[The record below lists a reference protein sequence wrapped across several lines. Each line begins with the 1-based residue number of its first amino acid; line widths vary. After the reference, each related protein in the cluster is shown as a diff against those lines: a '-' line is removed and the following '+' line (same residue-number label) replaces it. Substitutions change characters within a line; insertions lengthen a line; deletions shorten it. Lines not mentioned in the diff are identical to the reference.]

1 MTVKKPSI
9 TMSSLDW
16 ERLDRLV
23 NLETY
28 SRLPGVEALEEEMN
42 RANVVEPT
50 EVPPEV
56 VTMNSTVEF
65 IDDKTGQTFQMTLVY
80 PDAVTGHETV
90 SIVAPVGSALLGL
103 SVGQSIVWQIPGGR
117 ELNLRVLKVLRQPE
131 AMGEFHR

>member
-1 MTVKKPSI
+1 MTVKTPSI
-9 TMSSLDW
+9 PMSSLDC

-90 SIVAPVGSALLGL
+90 SIFAPVGSALLGL

>member
-90 SIVAPVGSALLGL
+90 SIFAPVGSALLGL

-131 AMGEFHR
+131 AMREIHR

>member
-90 SIVAPVGSALLGL
+90 SIFAPVGSALLGL
-103 SVGQSIVWQIPGGR
+103 SVGQSIVLQIPGGR

>member
-90 SIVAPVGSALLGL
+90 SIFAPVGSALLGL

-131 AMGEFHR
+131 AIGEFHR

>member
-90 SIVAPVGSALLGL
+90 SIFVPVGSALLGL

-131 AMGEFHR
+131 AMGEVHR